1 MVFSAKDKRITWT
14 IPSMPESIDVGSGT
28 FTLVVNAKNPTQNT
42 LLSKVKIE
50 ATDVVAGKKI
60 TLSGSEIKLK

>member
-1 MVFSAKDKRITWT
+1 
-14 IPSMPESIDVGSGT
+14 MPESIDVANGT

-50 ATDVVAGKKI
+50 ATDTVAGKKI
-60 TLSGSEIKLK
+60 LLSGNEIKLK